1 MRKNRI
7 LLFICACI
15 PGCGQMYQGY
25 MKRGISMAAAVCLD
39 IGAASFLN
47 FGELAIVLPVLWLYA
62 FFDTWNLRTRLDSG
76 TAQPDGYLFGLS
88 GADAEQLARLA
99 QRRHSLVG
107 WCLVVLGLYAL
118 LQSCAGALLRFDGF
132 VWEMFGWVYYFIR
145 DDLPRLAATV
155 GVIALGVWFIRGPKT
170 VPPEEGYQPYAPPRE
185 DSSAAAEPV
194 TASPAEDGAASGD
207 SGPEGGTAEQEDG
220 HGAE

>member
-1 MRKNRI
+1 MRKNRT

-25 MKRGISMAAAVCLD
+25 MKRGISMTAAVCLD

-118 LQSCAGALLRFDGF
+118 LQSCARALLNLYGSY
-132 VWEMFGWVYYFIR
+132 WEMMSWVYYFIR

-170 VPPEEGYQPYAPPRE
+170 VPPEEGYQPYAPPRN
-185 DSSAAAEPV
+185 DFGQAEPV

-207 SGPEGGTAEQEDG
+207 SGPEDGAAEQEDG

>member
-47 FGELAIVLPVLWLYA
+47 LGELAIVLPVLWLYA
-62 FFDTWNLRTRLDSG
+62 FFDTWNLRAGLDGG

-88 GADAEQLARLA
+88 GADAEKLASLARG
-99 QRRHSLVG
+99 RHSLVG

-118 LQSCAGALLRFDGF
+118 LQSCARALLNLYGSY
-132 VWEMFGWVYYFIR
+132 WEMMSWVYYFIR

-170 VPPEEGYQPYAPPRE
+170 VPPEEGYQPYAPPRN
-185 DSSAAAEPV
+185 DFGQAEPV

>member
-25 MKRGISMAAAVCLD
+25 MKRGISMTAAVCLD

-47 FGELAIVLPVLWLYA
+47 LGELAIVLPVLWLYA

-118 LQSCAGALLRFDGF
+118 LQSCARALLNLYGSY
-132 VWEMFGWVYYFIR
+132 WEMMSWVYYFIR

-194 TASPAEDGAASGD
+194 TASPAESGAASGD

>member
-25 MKRGISMAAAVCLD
+25 MKRGISMTAAVCLD

-88 GADAEQLARLA
+88 GADAEKLARLA

-155 GVIALGVWFIRGPKT
+155 GVIALGVWFIRGPKREKSEDIPAFT
-170 VPPEEGYQPYAPPRE
+170 PPE
-185 DSSAAAEPV
+185 AEPV
-194 TASPAEDGAASGD
+194 REESADAVAE
-207 SGPEGGTAEQEDG
+207 EQEDG
-220 HGAE
+220 HGDD

>member
-25 MKRGISMAAAVCLD
+25 MKRGISMTAAVCLD

-170 VPPEEGYQPYAPPRE
+170 VPPEEGYQPYTPPRN
-185 DSSAAAEPV
+185 DAGQAEPV
-194 TASPAEDGAASGD
+194 TASPAENGAASD
-207 SGPEGGTAEQEDG
+207 AGPEDAAAEQEDG

>member
-25 MKRGISMAAAVCLD
+25 MKRGVSMTAAVCLD

-88 GADAEQLARLA
+88 GADAEKLARLA
-99 QRRHSLVG
+99 RGRHSLVG

-118 LQSCAGALLRFDGF
+118 LQSCAGALLRFSD
-132 VWEMFGWVYYFIR
+132 FGWVYYFIR
-145 DDLPRLAATV
+145 DDLPRMAATV

-170 VPPEEGYQPYAPPRE
+170 VPPEEGYQPYTPPRN
-185 DSSAAAEPV
+185 DAGRAEPV
-194 TASPAEDGAASGD
+194 TAFPAEDGAASD
-207 SGPEGGTAEQEDG
+207 AGPEDAAAEQEDG